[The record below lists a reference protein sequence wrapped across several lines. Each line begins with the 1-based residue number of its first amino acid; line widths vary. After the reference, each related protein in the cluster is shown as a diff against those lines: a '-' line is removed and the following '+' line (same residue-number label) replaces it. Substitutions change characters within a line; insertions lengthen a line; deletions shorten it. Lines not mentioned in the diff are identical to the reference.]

1 MNFQY
6 DQLGSM
12 RQTLFQYIKSCHSD
26 DLEPCFN
33 LLQSL
38 TNNGSNLYLIEEQIG
53 NLKISLDSTLFFCT
67 GQWCIMTG
75 FFPQNQP
82 RLPKIEQFTIPRIT
96 LSQYESMKL
105 IMKRLIAWHGHAPS
119 TRVLINY
126 DGPCFFCFRKRLP
139 CFSAHDAKQNWTHA
153 AN

>member
-12 RQTLFQYIKSCHSD
+12 RQTLFQYIKPCHSD

-53 NLKISLDSTLFFCT
+53 NLKISLDSTLFLAPDNGVSWPDFSH
-67 GQWCIMTG
+67 
-75 FFPQNQP
+75 
-82 RLPKIEQFTIPRIT
+82 KI
-96 LSQYESMKL
+96 SQGCQK
-105 IMKRLIAWHGHAPS
+105 
-119 TRVLINY
+119 
-126 DGPCFFCFRKRLP
+126 
-139 CFSAHDAKQNWTHA
+139 
-153 AN
+153 